1 MLWFAIAYF
10 STASYLLLSGPV
22 LEITDRVTSDWKWRL
37 VVGCFFQMSWTV
49 GRLFC
54 NFVVFVS
61 QSWISVI
68 LVLTVI
74 LLLVYFIFE
83 DNIWDQEFIR
93 KNEEQGTV
101 KRKTNHPPSK

>member
-1 MLWFAIAYF
+1 
-10 STASYLLLSGPV
+10 
-22 LEITDRVTSDWKWRL
+22 
-37 VVGCFFQMSWTV
+37 MSWTV